1 MFFTESCAKW
11 KSGIWDP
18 TLKRW
23 REDNQEFK
31 ASLRYVK
38 PGLKT
43 KSGVVALSPAFKP
56 SPLEAKSSRSLLLRG
71 LPGFHSKYQVS
82 QDHLDKLYLK
92 NTTTTTNVPDT
103 TWLMSFICWVC
114 IHRDMCWYTWRSE
127 NNSQLEDVCSL
138 STMWVLGI
146 ELRSSTDWNTSSS
159 LHKSDHFFYVLLLLL
174 LYMCISTLRWIQI
187 KMT

>member
-146 ELRSSTDWNTSSS
+146 ELRSPVLVAGTLNFWAISPALS
-159 LHKSDHFFYVLLLLL
+159 HRVEFY
-174 LYMCISTLRWIQI
+174 IWILNA
-187 KMT
+187 